1 MSKEELYNKFSELF
15 IELAKEEHRHR
26 EEIEYLHGEI
36 VNLRTDLDRE
46 IINLRTENQ
55 KLKDKNH
62 QIANILMRD

>member
-26 EEIEYLHGEI
+26 EEIEFLHSEI
-36 VNLRTDLDRE
+36 ANLHA
-46 IINLRTENQ
+46 ENN